1 MFLLVCQP
9 YNYVD
14 HYEEKHPEDN
24 PNDFI
29 LEFSQYNLLLV
40 WSPPSRLSIAV
51 PFLGQCTASPP
62 VIVVRGRILTPQA
75 PLRTP

>member
-29 LEFSQYNLLLV
+29 LKFSQYNLLLV
-40 WSPPSRLSIAV
+40 WSPPSRLSITV
-51 PFLGQCTASPP
+51 PFLGQLHGFPAMETSDYLL
-62 VIVVRGRILTPQA
+62 RSRR
-75 PLRTP
+75 PLRLP